1 MVPLMDL
8 VFDNSLITAFV
19 ERWRPANHTF
29 HLPWGEATITL
40 QDMAY
45 HLGLRAHGDP
55 VRGTFVTSSSA
66 TDDPDTLRQ
75 YARYY
80 ILLLIVGYLMTDKS
94 NNFVH
99 LHWLPL
105 LQDFGWCRV
114 LSWSSAVLTRT
125 YYSLCSAIY
134 RGTTDIA
141 GYTPLLESWIY

>member
-1 MVPLMDL
+1 M
-8 VFDNSLITAFV
+8 V
-19 ERWRPANHTF
+19 ERLLSARP
-29 HLPWGEATITL
+29 
-40 QDMAY
+40 
-45 HLGLRAHGDP
+45 P
-55 VRGTFVTSSSA
+55 VVPQQGAQRKESFSLKLVWMWDHIRHMPP